1 MSHSEKTARPAR
13 TGPLAAVR
21 EAVVVVVA
29 ALLLS
34 LLVKTFLAQAFYI
47 PSESMETTLEPGDRV
62 VVSLLT
68 PGPFS
73 LERGDVV
80 VFSDPDGWLPPQV
93 PVQRGPVAG
102 ALVEGLQFVGVLPH
116 DGGGHLIKRVVG
128 LPGDRVSCAGAG
140 SPLEVNGVAIDERAY
155 LYPGNEP
162 SAAPQQEGMKP
173 GEFDTTVP
181 PGSVWVMGD
190 HRDAS
195 QDSRFHWMRGEPGD
209 GSVPMS
215 DVVGR
220 AMVTVWPVGRL
231 GTLSGHHDVFA
242 DVPAPSGR
250 AVGAPALGVA
260 AAATP

>member
-1 MSHSEKTARPAR
+1 MSHSEKSAR
-13 TGPLAAVR
+13 TRRGGPLVAVR

-29 ALLLS
+29 ALVLS
-34 LLVKTFLAQAFYI
+34 LLVKTFLAQAFFI

-80 VFSDPDGWLPPQV
+80 VFSDPGTWLPPDV

-102 ALVEGLQFVGVLPH
+102 AAVGALQFVGVLPH
-116 DGGGHLIKRVVG
+116 DSGGHLIKRVIG

-140 SPLEVNGVAIDERAY
+140 SPLEVNGVAIDEKPY
-155 LYPGNEP
+155 LYPGNQP
-162 SAAPQQEGMKP
+162 SAATLTENSKP

-181 PGSVWVMGD
+181 SGSVWVMGD
-190 HRDAS
+190 HREAS
-195 QDSRFHWMRGEPGD
+195 QDSRFHLGNPGG

-220 AMVTVWPVGRL
+220 AMVKVWPLDRL
-231 GTLSGHHDVFA
+231 GLLSGYHDVFA
-242 DVPAPSGR
+242 DVPSPGAGSASAPR
-250 AVGAPALGVA
+250 DLVRP
-260 AAATP
+260 